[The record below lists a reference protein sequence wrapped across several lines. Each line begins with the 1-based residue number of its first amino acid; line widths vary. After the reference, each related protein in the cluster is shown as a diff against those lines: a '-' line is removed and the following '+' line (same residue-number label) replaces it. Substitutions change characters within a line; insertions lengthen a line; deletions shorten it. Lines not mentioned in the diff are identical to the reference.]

1 MKFLCLQS
9 CLLPSAGHKR
19 EVHEKILSA
28 VINEMKNLKVSD
40 IPRKDYVYYIV
51 IETKK
56 KKILNL
62 LPLFF
67 FFFFNITQVF
77 SLNYYSEHDLNEHI
91 SSFWSI
97 FLVSGVRIDV
107 ND

>member
-1 MKFLCLQS
+1 
-9 CLLPSAGHKR
+9 
-19 EVHEKILSA
+19 
-28 VINEMKNLKVSD
+28 MKNLKVSD

-67 FFFFNITQVF
+67 FFFLILLRC
-77 SLNYYSEHDLNEHI
+77 SPSIIILNMIWMN
-91 SSFWSI
+91 I
-97 FLVSGVRIDV
+97 FLVSGVYF
-107 ND
+107 